1 MIRPGQN
8 GFVMARI
15 ACSSVFILVGVLVD
29 FFHCWLFMGFFCL

>member
-15 ACSSVFILVGVLVD
+15 VKRDVAYSSVFILVGVLV
-29 FFHCWLFMGFFCL
+29 L